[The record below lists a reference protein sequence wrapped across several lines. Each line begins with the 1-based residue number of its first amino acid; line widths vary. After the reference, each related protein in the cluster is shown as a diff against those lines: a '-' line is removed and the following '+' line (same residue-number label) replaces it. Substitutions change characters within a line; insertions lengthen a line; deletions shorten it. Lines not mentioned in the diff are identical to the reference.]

1 MTLSNGGIF
10 INNKKGF
17 TVIEV
22 LLALIVIG
30 LITVIVTQ
38 LLGFNI
44 NSSKAFS
51 LYGRQQYTVQDAFS
65 RLNDDI
71 HAASQIFYCNNDGSD
86 LTKFKTIKLYTS
98 ETTGSTPTMKSI
110 GQYKLDG
117 KELLYRTSDGEIFK
131 PVVNGLLEGESTFVV
146 MNECLTVVL
155 ASEKTSTGRNAMN
168 LEEPIVAEYSLRNK
182 IHGMQDED

>member
-1 MTLSNGGIF
+1 M
-10 INNKKGF
+10 
-17 TVIEV
+17 

-30 LITVIVTQ
+30 LISVIVTQ

-65 RLNDDI
+65 RLNKDI
-71 HAASQIFYCNNDGSD
+71 HASSQVFYCNNDGVD
-86 LTKFKTIKLYTS
+86 LTKFKTIKLYAS
-98 ETTGSTPTMKSI
+98 ETTGSTPTMKCL
-110 GQYKLDG
+110 GQYKLEG
-117 KELLYRTSDGEIFK
+117 KELLFRTADGETFK
-131 PVVNGLLEGESTFVV
+131 PVVKDLLEGESTFMVL
-146 MNECLTVVL
+146 NECLTVVL